1 MQNYAQMSDLIP
13 LVAPYALAS
22 GNGMQVGGLF
32 AVATGP
38 AALNAVVI
46 GKTQGVFDLPK
57 AAGALT
63 QGAVVYW
70 DNTARNV
77 TATAGTNLK
86 IGHAIVAALS
96 GDAVARIR
104 LNGAY

>member
-1 MQNYAQMSDLIP
+1 MQNYAQMADLIP
-13 LVAPYALAS
+13 LVAPYTLAS
-22 GNGMQVGGLF
+22 GNGFQVGGLF
-32 AVATGP
+32 AVAT
-38 AALNAVVI
+38 AAAANGAVVI
-46 GKTQGVFDLPK
+46 GKTQGVIDLPK
-57 AAGALT
+57 ATGALT
-63 QGAVVYW
+63 QGAIVYW

-77 TATAGTNLK
+77 TATAGSNLK